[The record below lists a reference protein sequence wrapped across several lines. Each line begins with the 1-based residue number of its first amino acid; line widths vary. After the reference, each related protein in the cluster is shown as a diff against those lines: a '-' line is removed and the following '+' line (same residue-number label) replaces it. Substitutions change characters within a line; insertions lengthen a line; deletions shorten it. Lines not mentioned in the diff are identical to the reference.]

1 MTARASSFGFGSRSD
16 NPALSQKAFD
26 QQIERTNTKGEKGF
40 SVVGTY
46 LKTGFLFLL
55 FLAAGVFG
63 WSLIEVVDGQ
73 VISANWLW
81 ATGGGIM
88 AFGLAILS
96 RWAGKW
102 IWIIAILYA
111 LAQGVVIGLF
121 SHVSEVAYPGIVF
134 QAVLITLALYVATW
148 LLYTTGIIKVTQGY
162 RTFVMIGTVA
172 VVLFF
177 GINFIL
183 SLFGIRFNLIDQFS
197 WLGLLIS
204 AVVLLIGI
212 LNLPIDFDFIRQAAE
227 KGAPKFL
234 EWQGAFGL
242 IITIIWIYMSV
253 LRLLGQARGRS

>member
-1 MTARASSFGFGSRSD
+1 MGFGSRSR

-26 QQIERTNTKGEKGF
+26 QQMERTGTKGEKGF
-40 SVVGTY
+40 TAIGTY

-63 WSLIEVVDGQ
+63 WSLVQVVDGDITS
-73 VISANWLW
+73 VNFLW
-81 ATGGGIM
+81 AAGGAIM
-88 AFGLAILS
+88 ALGLGILS

-121 SHVSEVAYPGIVF
+121 SHVSELAYPGIVF
-134 QAVLITLALYVATW
+134 QAVLITLALYAGTW

-162 RTFVMIGTVA
+162 RTFVLIGTVA
-172 VVLFF
+172 VALFF
-177 GINFIL
+177 GINFVL
-183 SLFGIRFNLIDQFS
+183 SLFGINFNLFSQFS
-197 WLGLLIS
+197 WLSILVA

-212 LNLPIDFDFIRQAAE
+212 LNLPIDFDFIRQASDA
-227 KGAPKFL
+227 GAPKFL

-242 IITIIWIYMSV
+242 IVTIIWIYMSV
-253 LRLLGQARGRS
+253 LRLLGQTRGRS